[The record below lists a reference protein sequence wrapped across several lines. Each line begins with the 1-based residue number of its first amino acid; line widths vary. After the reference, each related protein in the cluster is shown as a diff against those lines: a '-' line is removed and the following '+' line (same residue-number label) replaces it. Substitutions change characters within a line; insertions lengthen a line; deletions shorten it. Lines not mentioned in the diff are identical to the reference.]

1 MSTVAN
7 KKTDFWTTFTNNKL
21 LLTLTIT
28 YIGTGLLVY
37 YFDQLPWTHTDS
49 GNEDTPE
56 EAIKEEAEEEEEDRW
71 GQRGVPLDVKNFF
84 YRNKVIIYF
93 ILGWLGFISLT
104 LAWLSKLVVGP
115 LGADGQPKTIIDVLP
130 LGYFSTLLK
139 VAIFMTTILGL
150 IALTFYF
157 MSYTPLT
164 LTMILDVINLLIIGG
179 GLTIIFQSTGRSSA
193 ALLGG
198 ALGALFGGLINGW
211 TGAVIL
217 MIIGGIMGNI
227 LGIGEGKT
235 SPRKSFIKALLAY
248 IPCIFVAIVEY
259 LKREFNITT
268 RKVWLLIL
276 LEIVIVGLRVLLPIL
291 YAEFNR
297 LITPK
302 GNMLIKDAV
311 YLNNLT
317 SLGIFQSAQQAK
329 DGNYHERQIFNYNYA
344 LSFWLWITPQP
355 ASTGPAYTRSTSVIN
370 FGDILKINFNR
381 NKIEIYAATSKKS
394 ITPEQLIRVYQWKK
408 IEYQR
413 WNNFVIN
420 YSGGTLD
427 IFINN
432 VLVSSTPNITP
443 ITQFEK
449 ATAGSVNGIYG
460 GIKNVVYYEHTLSRR
475 QINIVSKE

>member
-1 MSTVAN
+1 
-7 KKTDFWTTFTNNKL
+7 
-21 LLTLTIT
+21 
-28 YIGTGLLVY
+28 
-37 YFDQLPWTHTDS
+37 
-49 GNEDTPE
+49 
-56 EAIKEEAEEEEEDRW
+56 
-71 GQRGVPLDVKNFF
+71 
-84 YRNKVIIYF
+84 
-93 ILGWLGFISLT
+93 
-104 LAWLSKLVVGP
+104 
-115 LGADGQPKTIIDVLP
+115 
-130 LGYFSTLLK
+130 
-139 VAIFMTTILGL
+139 
-150 IALTFYF
+150 
-157 MSYTPLT
+157 
-164 LTMILDVINLLIIGG
+164 
-179 GLTIIFQSTGRSSA
+179 
-193 ALLGG
+193 
-198 ALGALFGGLINGW
+198 
-211 TGAVIL
+211 
-217 MIIGGIMGNI
+217 
-227 LGIGEGKT
+227 
-235 SPRKSFIKALLAY
+235 
-248 IPCIFVAIVEY
+248 
-259 LKREFNITT
+259 
-268 RKVWLLIL
+268 
-276 LEIVIVGLRVLLPIL
+276 VGLRVLLPIL

-408 IEYQR
+408 IEFQR